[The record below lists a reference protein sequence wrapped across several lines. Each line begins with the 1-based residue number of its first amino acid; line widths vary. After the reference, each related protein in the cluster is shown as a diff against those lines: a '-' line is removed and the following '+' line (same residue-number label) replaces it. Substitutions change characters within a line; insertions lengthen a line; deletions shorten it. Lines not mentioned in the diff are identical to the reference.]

1 LCGGEAEGKGLG
13 PRAHCSDL
21 GGTPTDRPRIK
32 TFVRGFDDI
41 LGSGIPE
48 GYIVL
53 VSGAPGT
60 MKSSLAFSILYQN
73 ALREGRKSAYFT
85 LEQSKDIT
93 LEHMASLGM
102 ADEKAWEHLTVLDM
116 GNIRKNLNYLQGR
129 GTWLELFKM
138 YCNNVMKADRIS
150 ILVVDS
156 LDVLETMAK
165 MQDRRSE
172 LYFLF
177 EWLRDLGP
185 LTLLISEKSVD
196 LAPGSHAPDEAYLAD
211 GIVSLEMH
219 PTSDVY
225 VQRRLRVTKMRSTKH
240 DPGSFALS
248 FDEGEFE
255 LTRAVGGPS

>member
-1 LCGGEAEGKGLG
+1 MSG
-13 PRAHCSDL
+13 
-21 GGTPTDRPRIK
+21 TDRTRIK
-32 TFVRGFDDI
+32 TYVRGFDEI
-41 LGSGIPE
+41 LAGGIPE
-48 GYIVL
+48 GYVVL
-53 VSGAPGT
+53 VSGSPGT

-85 LEQSKDIT
+85 LEQGKDLT

-102 ADEKAWEHLTVLDM
+102 NDPRAWEHLTILDM
-116 GNIRKNLNYLQGR
+116 GNVRKNLNYLQGR

-138 YCNNVMKADRIS
+138 YCNNVMKADPIS
-150 ILVVDS
+150 TLVVDS

-185 LTLLISEKSVD
+185 LTLLISEKPMD
-196 LAPGSHAPDEAYLAD
+196 PGPTSPAPDEAYLAD
-211 GIVSLEMH
+211 GIVQLEMN
-219 PTSDVY
+219 PTSDLY

-240 DPGSFALS
+240 DPGYFALS
-248 FDEGEFE
+248 YEDGGFE
-255 LTRAVGGPS
+255 ITRAVTGRS